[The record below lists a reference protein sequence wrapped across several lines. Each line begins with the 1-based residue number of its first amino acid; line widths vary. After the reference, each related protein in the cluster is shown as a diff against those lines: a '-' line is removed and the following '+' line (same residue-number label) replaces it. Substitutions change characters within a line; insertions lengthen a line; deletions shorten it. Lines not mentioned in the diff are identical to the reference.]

1 MNKGKIIVFIFT
13 LFLSASIFAQDAFHY
28 THFDMTQVALNPAL
42 AGGFEGTAR
51 IGGLLREQDYGLEFG
66 QFATPVLYV
75 DAPLIR
81 GLRKQDWI
89 GFGFAF
95 QYDEQKFSYDDNGNI
110 LHNKLVTTNSF
121 GGLSYHF
128 ALDKKRKNVIAIGV
142 QSGSSN
148 ASFPN
153 QTLVTPESIKNS
165 IDNPGTPISKEYTN
179 ELPFNKK
186 KKSNKLGYTI
196 GTVFTSK
203 MSKTKKLRLGLSVSS
218 IGNRLNYSVLEKSS
232 GGYYQRKLRFAAFS
246 IYQMELPNGLVL
258 EPRLF
263 FQFTQP
269 SWEGSAQILA
279 GVKLKK
285 PKPMVLYGGLGYNP
299 INGAQFLL
307 RADLEK
313 IRFFYSFDLNL
324 TDKQAVS
331 GAASAMEFGASYIL
345 KIKKRPNPDPVLI
358 CPNI

>member
-1 MNKGKIIVFIFT
+1 MNKSKIIVFIFT
-13 LFLSASIFAQDAFHY
+13 LFLSADVFAQDAFHY
-28 THFDMTQVALNPAL
+28 THYDMTQVALNPAL

-51 IGGLLREQDYGLEFG
+51 IGGLLREQDYGMEFG
-66 QFATPVLYV
+66 QFMTPVLYV

-95 QYDEQKFSYDDNGNI
+95 QYDEQKFSGEDY
-110 LHNKLVTTNSF
+110 HNKIKTSNSF

-148 ASFPN
+148 VSFPN
-153 QTLVTPESIKNS
+153 RTITTPKSIKNS
-165 IDNPGTPISKEYTN
+165 IGTGTPMSVEYPD
-179 ELPFNKK
+179 LPIGKK

-218 IGNRLNYSVLEKSS
+218 IGRRLNYSVLEKSS
-232 GGYYQRKLRFAAFS
+232 GGFYQRKLRFAAFS

-263 FQFTQP
+263 FQLTQP

-299 INGAQFLL
+299 VNGAQFLL